1 MIRSFGKINL
11 SLRVLN
17 KKKKGLHNIETN
29 SFLIN
34 LYDEILISKNK
45 KKKDQIIFKGKFK
58 NLIKNQKNT
67 VKETLRFLREKH
79 LIDDKKKFKIVINKK
94 IPVFAGL
101 GGGSSIFC

>member
-34 LYDEILISKNK
+34 LYDEIFL
-45 KKKDQIIFKGKFK
+45 
-58 NLIKNQKNT
+58 
-67 VKETLRFLREKH
+67 TL
-79 LIDDKKKFKIVINKK
+79 
-94 IPVFAGL
+94 
-101 GGGSSIFC
+101 S